1 MSECSKTY
9 KLRLPALQI
18 RQSDNRLIY
27 TFGVDGKLISRFATV
42 SRVRRENKALNG
54 YQRPEVLSH
63 VSAIKSYIESSNPM
77 VPNAIVVAFNETV
90 SFEPDDGGLSADN
103 GSFVQSGHLVVPVDE
118 DLPDEKKPGWIV
130 DGQQRCAA
138 VREAD
143 LESFPLCIN
152 AFIASED
159 EQRTQFILV
168 NSTKPLP
175 KGLIYELLP
184 STNGHLPTALV
195 KKRLPSLLLQHL
207 NYDEDSPF
215 WQLIQTPTTP
225 EGVIK
230 DNSILRMVD
239 NSLTDGCLYYCYSEA
254 GDTDVPRMLTT
265 LNNYWSAVKETFAFA
280 WGRSPRRSRL
290 MHGVGILSMGFLMD
304 AITDRYVTKNRWPD
318 TTDYLSELAP
328 LKDSCSWTEGFWQF
342 ELSSTRRWNEL
353 QNTSHDIRLL
363 TSYLLSIYTSCSP
376 YDLVYR
382 NIV

>member
-9 KLRLPALQI
+9 ELRLPALQI
-18 RQSDNRLIY
+18 RQSDNRSIY
-27 TFGVDGKLISRFATV
+27 TFGIDGKLISKFATV
-42 SRVRRENKALNG
+42 SRVTRENKSLNG

-63 VSAIKSYIESSNPM
+63 VSAIKSYIESNNPM

-90 SFEPDDGGLSADN
+90 SFEPDNNEPSEAN
-103 GSFVQSGHLVVPVDE
+103 EEYVQSGHLVVPIDE
-118 DLPDEKKPGWIV
+118 GLPDEKKPGWIV

-215 WQLIQTPTTP
+215 WQLIKTPTMP
-225 EGVIK
+225 EGMIK
-230 DNSILRMVD
+230 DNSILRMIE
-239 NSLTDGCLYYCYSEA
+239 NSLTDGCLYYHYNPET
-254 GDTDVPRMLTT
+254 GEVNIQTMLDT
-265 LNNYWSAVKETFAFA
+265 LNNYWSAVKRVFELA
-280 WGRSPRRSRL
+280 WGQHPRRSRL
-290 MHGVGILSMGFLMD
+290 MHGVGILSMGFVMD
-304 AITDRYVTKNRWPD
+304 AITDRYMLEGRQPD
-318 TTDYLSELAP
+318 FEDYTAELE
-328 LKDSCSWTEGFWQF
+328 LLHDLCSWTEGFWHF
-342 ELSSTRRWNEL
+342 GTDSIRRWNEL
-353 QNTSHDIRLL
+353 QNTSRDIQLL
-363 TSYLLSIYTSCSP
+363 TNYLLSK
-376 YDLVYR
+376 YR
-382 NIV
+382 KESISI

>member
-1 MSECSKTY
+1 MSECSATY
-9 KLRLPALQI
+9 ELRLPALRI
-18 RQSDNRLIY
+18 RQSDNRSIY
-27 TFGVDGKLISRFATV
+27 TFGIDGKLIFKFATV
-42 SRVRRENKALNG
+42 SRVAREDKVLNG

-63 VSAIKSYIESSNPM
+63 VSAIRSYIESNNPM
-77 VPNAIVVAFNETV
+77 VPNAVVVAFNETV
-90 SFEPDDGGLSADN
+90 SFEPDDNEPSGTN
-103 GSFVQSGHLVVPVDE
+103 EEYVQSGHLVVPIDE
-118 DLPDEKKPGWIV
+118 SLPDEKKPGWIV

-184 STNGHLPTALV
+184 STNGHLPTTLV

-230 DNSILRMVD
+230 DNSILRMIE
-239 NSLTDGCLYYCYSEA
+239 NSLTDGCLYHYYDRETGEA
-254 GDTDVPRMLTT
+254 DIRKMLAV
-265 LNNYWSAVKETFAFA
+265 LNSYWDAVKQVFELA
-280 WGRSPRRSRL
+280 WGQPPRRSRL
-290 MHGVGILSMGFLMD
+290 MHGAGILSMGFVMD
-304 AITDRYVTKNRWPD
+304 TITDRYTIKGKQPD
-318 TTDYLSELAP
+318 YADYVNELESFRS
-328 LKDSCSWTEGFWQF
+328 SCSWTAGVWQF
-342 ELSSTRRWNEL
+342 ESGFTRRWNEL

-363 TSYLLSIYTSCSP
+363 TNYLLS
-376 YDLVYR
+376 
-382 NIV
+382 NIDNKILK